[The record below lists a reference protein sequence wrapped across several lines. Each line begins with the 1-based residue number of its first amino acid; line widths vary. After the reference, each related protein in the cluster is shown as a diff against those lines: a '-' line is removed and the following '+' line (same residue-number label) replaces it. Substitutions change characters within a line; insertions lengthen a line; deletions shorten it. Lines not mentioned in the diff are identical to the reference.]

1 MILSGISVVVLLVML
16 VGHEFDLSS
25 PGHGPKSSNAYPT
38 LPPEPTVNKN
48 GRELSKSTK
57 KPSFG
62 RTSSIHMEHDDL
74 SRLIRHL
81 NGEFVFPSPKTGA
94 QIHRRNKSSK
104 PELDSGF
111 GAPNPDTQSGRSS
124 ATLLES
130 LEEYE

>member
-16 VGHEFDLSS
+16 VGHEFDLSGPS
-25 PGHGPKSSNAYPT
+25 HGPKSSNAYPT

-62 RTSSIHMEHDDL
+62 RTSSIHMEHNDL

-81 NGEFVFPSPKTGA
+81 NGEFVFPPKTSA

-104 PELDSGF
+104 PGLDSGF
-111 GAPNPDTQSGRSS
+111 GAPTPDTQSARSS

-130 LEEYE
+130 LEEYK